1 MYEGEVTL
9 TNPLEQVGVIQEFN
23 ILQLLLKLQDG
34 MAVATAIVKKLAPNS
49 AFIPSSNHPDIIAG
63 QGTIAMELLEQVH
76 AG

>member
-1 MYEGEVTL
+1 
-9 TNPLEQVGVIQEFN
+9 
-23 ILQLLLKLQDG
+23 